1 MTTPTAEI
9 FELSKGLTHFSNKC
23 SSTVYMKSA
32 LNLVEQF
39 FLKMMLGGQK
49 FQEGSTMDDAITLL
63 VIFFSI
69 FKKYVEKC
77 SKLGI
82 NI

>member
-1 MTTPTAEI
+1 
-9 FELSKGLTHFSNKC
+9 
-23 SSTVYMKSA
+23 MKSA

-39 FLKMMLGGQK
+39 FLKMMLGGQN